1 MSRAS
6 EEWRNEIS
14 SSLFRNHYFSTVVGL
29 GSSIHGPGIRITH
42 QGTDSAG
49 SGPTLHPGGTHV
61 RAICQRDIIH
71 GRLGQAPHPPPWHG
85 GKGEELSRT
94 LTPNFSGH
102 GLLVAVVDTP
112 SDRKED
118 GLYDFRTSVEHA
130 QDIQG
135 VIDRLREKNNV
146 PIFLV
151 GTSQGTISAAGVT
164 ARLKSRGI
172 AGVVLTSTVTRTNNR
187 GDKEQVFD
195 ADLELIRTPVLV
207 VYHEDDGCYVT
218 PYEDADRLMDSLV
231 NARHKKLLSYKGGK
245 YPESDACRALSEH
258 GFFGI
263 EERVVGDIVSWIK
276 EQAKVS
282 K

>member
-1 MSRAS
+1 MKFPHLFSAIIIFPLLLASARAS
-6 EEWRNEIS
+6 MAQALE
-14 SSLFRNHYFSTVVGL
+14 SLIKVPTR
-29 GSSIHGPGIRITH
+29 PGVDQPFILVEPASEPFA
-42 QGTDSAG
+42 SAILFAGG
-49 SGPTLHPGGTHV
+49 SGKLRTHRHGTEV
-61 RAICQRDIIH
+61 RAKNFLVR
-71 GRLGQAPHPPPWHG
+71 
-85 GKGEELSRT
+85 SRQI
-94 LTPNFSGH
+94 FAGH

-164 ARLKSRGI
+164 TRLKSRGI
-172 AGVVLTSTVTRTNNR
+172 AGVVLTSTVTQTNNR
-187 GDKEQVFD
+187 GNKEQVFD